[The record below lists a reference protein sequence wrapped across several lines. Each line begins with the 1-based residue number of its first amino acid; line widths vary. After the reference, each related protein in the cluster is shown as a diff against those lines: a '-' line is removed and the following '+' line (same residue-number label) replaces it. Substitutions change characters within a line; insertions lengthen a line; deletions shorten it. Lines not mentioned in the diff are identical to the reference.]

1 MSKIKYAAFA
11 SAAAAALI
19 GLVFVAMKADWLPA
33 GNKSGGQSAAQDE
46 KLSLHLF
53 INGPAGAVLPD
64 RKNDFVRQAIESKF
78 HVDLKVTAMEPG
90 NEYNSRLASLLAAND
105 PPDVWLGISP
115 DGGASYA
122 LDNALADMTLF
133 VSPATMPNYFKY
145 WMNETE
151 LKQYQFHNKF
161 FRAPIPYDKNS
172 YRAYYIRKDWLD
184 RLGLPIPSTYDEYYR
199 VLEAFTNE
207 DPDGNGKNDT
217 YGFTTS
223 GGGTAISADWPEYV
237 KNGLLFPAFYDG
249 SRLVDMQMDLR
260 VGSVADDI
268 LKVMDKGLVE
278 PDWFLNKGLDYV
290 DKAVRG
296 KAGIVLGNTVDFAFD
311 SNANSIQARSKAIDP
326 KAEWVPFNPFGNQPL
341 RAAVTPEYPFVF
353 SNNAAGLNPEKL
365 KRIAAILDW
374 LCGEEGFLLT
384 HYGVEGKHYSRNGS
398 EITLKPQVIEEDIVN
413 KGNFLAI
420 WSFFTPNTPQTLGL
434 NVIDP
439 RMTERD
445 KTIYRTITGIPV
457 YESVGTTLTPPLGV
471 SAEAMRAKQNELQ
484 VQMLFKDKSGQNWPA
499 YRKDILDNY
508 KGNEIFNQYEVKIKA
523 AKEGR

>member
-19 GLVFVAMKADWLPA
+19 GLVFVAMKTDWLPA
-33 GNKSGGQSAAQDE
+33 GNKLGGQSTAQDE
-46 KLSLHLF
+46 RLSLHLF

-172 YRAYYIRKDWLD
+172 YRAYYIRQDWLD